1 MADQRVDRDALHW
14 FLFNRTNSKANIKI
28 NQTELAQQ
36 LDITRGTMYRVL
48 KEMIDGGR
56 LRKVEALERNVG
68 VYQIVHPDVWASQ
81 QANAAPPVKQAP
93 KRVMWG

>member
-1 MADQRVDRDALHW
+1 MGDQRVDRDALHR
-14 FLFNRTNSKANIKI
+14 FLYERSNSRSQIKI
-28 NQTELAQQ
+28 NQTDLAVQ

-48 KEMIDGGR
+48 KEMVEAGR

-68 VYQIVHPDVWASQ
+68 VYQIVDPALWQ
-81 QANAAPPVKQAP
+81 PANVQPSAPPAP